1 MGYQLVF
8 DYKNDQLGNRGQFA
22 GAILVEGEWYCPAM
36 PTPLIEATRD
46 FRAKQPIDEATYNRR
61 IEQRKRYL
69 VRPKERPDSDGY
81 VPMRCPSVGRSA
93 TLSCPL
99 RNPVGNVAGRTQ
111 VLVVPAHPEEICTN
125 KSSVSFPPT
134 AGAKYR
140 QDLHYGSPEWHAM
153 YSTARNTIEGFNGY
167 VKDANHE
174 ALDQPGRRRAR
185 A

>member
-1 MGYQLVF
+1 
-8 DYKNDQLGNRGQFA
+8 
-22 GAILVEGEWYCPAM
+22 
-36 PTPLIEATRD
+36 
-46 FRAKQPIDEATYNRR
+46 
-61 IEQRKRYL
+61 
-69 VRPKERPDSDGY
+69 
-81 VPMRCPSVGRSA
+81 MRCPAVGRSA

-111 VLVVPAHPEEICTN
+111 VLVVPAHPEEICTY

-134 AGAKYR
+134 AGGKYR

-174 ALDQPGRRRAR
+174 ALDQPGRRRVRGYAAQYLLTAMLIVSANLR
-185 A
+185 KIETFIREQGQDEGVAAKSPKKCRPRRRNRLANYKPTASVPTDGDAPAD